1 MGQKTNPIIFKLGI
15 KNNIEWESK
24 YFEKNKEEASNYIYN
39 DIEIRKFL
47 ERFLKINGIM
57 LHNVKLKYN
66 EKTLNIFLSYY
77 IKPEAANIIHNI
89 NNTNIVLT
97 KIKKVKNTHYNKRTL
112 IKKRLFIINKIQHII
127 QKKIKIKKIFIFNN
141 FSEYILESLSI
152 FTKKKLNINII
163 TQNLNKGLS
172 LNLKNDQ
179 YEAFKKLLIELRKY
193 TRAPFYKEAINILLI
208 TIIKKNSSKFF
219 CDYIAQQLTFLKKH
233 NFFIKFI
240 KKSLEIL
247 LESELHNIKG
257 IKIEIKGRIKERFQ
271 GLNYKGL
278 RHSNSM

>member
-141 FSEYILESLSI
+141 FS
-152 FTKKKLNINII
+152 
-163 TQNLNKGLS
+163 
-172 LNLKNDQ
+172 
-179 YEAFKKLLIELRKY
+179 
-193 TRAPFYKEAINILLI
+193 
-208 TIIKKNSSKFF
+208 
-219 CDYIAQQLTFLKKH
+219 
-233 NFFIKFI
+233 
-240 KKSLEIL
+240 
-247 LESELHNIKG
+247 
-257 IKIEIKGRIKERFQ
+257 
-271 GLNYKGL
+271 
-278 RHSNSM
+278 